1 MGNPKG
7 LLIIFV
13 RSGRMR
19 SLKRK
24 MRKVLC
30 SHIFLLSL
38 QHDNNQWILNYKVL
52 QHKTTMAI
60 RFLMMLVFLVLSLTD
75 MKAQSGEDD
84 GLTVSGNVYDA
95 ELKEP
100 MVQATVQLFRQ
111 RDSTFVGGTVTDLRG
126 NFSVEAPTNGIF
138 KLRISSVGYQTIER
152 EVTLRRNQSQ
162 ELGTLLMSSESVMLQ
177 EAVVTGRAAQVIV
190 KKDTLV
196 YNPDA
201 YRTPEGSPIE
211 ELIKRIPGAEVDE
224 DGNITIN
231 GRAVKKILLDG
242 KEFMLGDVE
251 SALKNI
257 PLNIIQN
264 MKFYEQQSDQARIT
278 GIDDGEKETVLDF
291 TIKKGMNRGYMTN
304 LDVAGGTEHRY
315 ASRGMAS
322 SFTDNT
328 RLVILGNFNNKDE
341 NAGWWNRRGLNARK
355 MLGANLNYD
364 DGEKLK
370 MDANLRWNHRDGDN
384 INENASENFY
394 SETNRTFSNSYSKN
408 MTRSNNWWGNVRV
421 EWKPD
426 TLTNILFRANGNIG
440 TSDGTTTSASATF
453 DADPYLYTADPLAS
467 LEPSGPL
474 APYIVNHNRSANLTY
489 GENKNTWAMLQLYR
503 RLNPRGRSITLRV
516 EGSLGDSKN
525 RNSSNNEVF
534 LHRIKNQAGR
544 DSTYFTARYSTT
556 PSDNKGYVLSFL
568 YSEPLWKGAHL
579 QANYELR
586 YNENKSDRL
595 TYDFSRMPA
604 NPFTNIL
611 PEYRE
616 WDSWIGG
623 LEPLDDYLDRNL
635 SRYSEYKNYTHN
647 IRLTLRHKQ
656 EEYDYNVGFLV
667 QPQRSNFIQ
676 DYRGVYVDTVR
687 NVTNLTPT
695 FDFHYKFSDQ
705 ENIWIQYRGDTRQP
719 EMSQL
724 LDITD
729 DSNPLYITK
738 GNPGLKP
745 QFTNSLNVYYKN
757 YIQRYKRSVVFYVN
771 YRHIRNSISNMVRY
785 NPETGGSISQPE
797 NINGNWNVNG
807 GFSLNTA
814 LDSAAHWNVGTDT
827 RLRYNNYVSYVAQ
840 QQADAAKNTTKT
852 TNINERLTA
861 SYRNDWLEVALD
873 GQVNYQHSRNELQPS
888 ADLDTWQFTYGGQ
901 FLVRLPWDFEV
912 SMNLHERSRRGYNDA
927 SMNTNELL
935 WNGQISKPFLK
946 NKSLIVAL
954 NFYDLLG
961 QQSNY
966 ERWVNATGRSDTR
979 YNSINSYAMLH
990 IRYRLNMFGGKIDTE
1005 GRYDKKWGN
1014 RDQRR

>member
-1 MGNPKG
+1 
-7 LLIIFV
+7 
-13 RSGRMR
+13 
-19 SLKRK
+19 
-24 MRKVLC
+24 
-30 SHIFLLSL
+30 
-38 QHDNNQWILNYKVL
+38 
-52 QHKTTMAI
+52 MAI
-60 RFLMMLVFLVLSLTD
+60 RLMMILAFLLLSVTGI
-75 MKAQSGEDD
+75 KAQSGEDE
-84 GLTVSGNVYDA
+84 GLTVSGHVYDA
-95 ELKEP
+95 ELNEP

-138 KLRISSVGYQTIER
+138 KLKISSVGYQTIER

-257 PLNIIQN
+257 PLSIIQN
-264 MKFYEQQSDQARIT
+264 LKFYEQQSDQARIT

-291 TIKKGMNRGYMTN
+291 TVKKGMNRGYMTN
-304 LDVAGGTEHRY
+304 LDIAGGTEHRY

-328 RLVILGNFNNKDE
+328 RLVVLGNFNNKDE

-364 DGEKLK
+364 DGEKPTI
-370 MDANLRWNHRDGDN
+370 DATLRWNHRGGDN
-384 INENASENFY
+384 VNENASENFY

-426 TLTNILFRANGNIG
+426 SLTNILFRANGNTG
-440 TSDGTTTSASATF
+440 TNDGTTTSASATF
-453 DADPYLYTADPLAS
+453 DADPYLYTSDPLAS
-467 LEPSGPL
+467 LDPAGPL
-474 APYIVNHNRSANLTY
+474 GPYIVNHNRGENLTY

-516 EGSLGDSKN
+516 EGSLGDNDN
-525 RNSSNNEVF
+525 RNASNNEVY
-534 LHRIKNQAGR
+534 LHRVKNQQGQ

-586 YNENKSDRL
+586 YNENKSDRQ
-595 TYDFSRMPA
+595 TYDFSRLPV
-604 NPFTNIL
+604 NPFANIEA
-611 PEYRE
+611 EYRD
-616 WDSWIGG
+616 WDPWIGG
-623 LEPLDDYLDRNL
+623 LQPLDDYLDRNL

-656 EEYDYNVGFLV
+656 EEYDYNVGFLI

-676 DYRGVYVDTVR
+676 DYRGVYVDTIR

-724 LDITD
+724 LAITD

-738 GNPGLKP
+738 GNPRLKP
-745 QFTNSLNVYYKN
+745 QSTNSLNVYYKN
-757 YIQRYKRSVVFYVN
+757 YIQKYKRSVVFYVN

-807 GFSLNTA
+807 GFTLNTA

-840 QQADAAKNTTKT
+840 RQADAAKNTTKT
-852 TNINERLTA
+852 TNVNERLTA

-888 ADLDTWQFTYGGQ
+888 ANLDTWQFTYGGQ

-946 NKSLIVAL
+946 SKSLIVAL

-990 IRYRLNMFGGKIDTE
+990 IRYRLNMFGGKVDTE

>member
-1 MGNPKG
+1 
-7 LLIIFV
+7 
-13 RSGRMR
+13 
-19 SLKRK
+19 
-24 MRKVLC
+24 
-30 SHIFLLSL
+30 
-38 QHDNNQWILNYKVL
+38 
-52 QHKTTMAI
+52 MAI
-60 RFLMMLVFLVLSLTD
+60 RHIMTLVLLLLS
-75 MKAQSGEDD
+75 MASMMAQSGEDQ
-84 GLTVSGNVYDA
+84 GLTVSGNVHDA

-100 MVQATVQLFRQ
+100 MVQATVQLFRR

-126 NFSVEAPTNGIF
+126 NFSVEAPANGVY
-138 KLRISSVGYQTIER
+138 KLKISSVGYQSIER

-162 ELGTLLMSSESVMLQ
+162 EMGMLLMSPESVMLK

-231 GRAVKKILLDG
+231 GKAVKKILLDG

-251 SALKNI
+251 TALKNI
-257 PLNIIQN
+257 PVNIIQN
-264 MKFYEQQSDQARIT
+264 MKFYDQQSDQARIT
-278 GIDDGEKETVLDF
+278 GIEDGEKETVIDF
-291 TIKKGMNRGYMTN
+291 TIKKGMNRGFMTN
-304 LDVAGGTEHRY
+304 LDLAAGTEHRY
-315 ASRGMAS
+315 ASRGMGS
-322 SFTDNT
+322 SFTDKT
-328 RLVILGNFNNKDE
+328 RFVILGNFNNKDE
-341 NAGWWNRRGLNARK
+341 NAGWWNRRGLNSRK
-355 MLGANLNYD
+355 MLGTNLNYD
-364 DGEKLK
+364 DGDKLK
-370 MDANLRWNHRDGDN
+370 IDASVRWNHRGGDN
-384 INENASENFY
+384 LNENASENFY
-394 SETNRTFSNSYSKN
+394 SETSRTFSNSYSQSYS
-408 MTRSNNWWGNVRV
+408 RSNNWWGNVRV

-426 TLTNILFRANGNIG
+426 TLTNILLRANGSIG
-440 TSDGTTTSASATF
+440 TNDGTGKSASATF
-453 DADPYLYTADPLAS
+453 DADPYLYVEDPLNS
-467 LEPSGPL
+467 L
-474 APYIVNHNRSANLTY
+474 APLTPYLVNHNNSANLSY
-489 GENKNTWAMLQLYR
+489 GENKNTWAMLQFYR
-503 RLNPRGRSITLRV
+503 RLNPRGRNITLRV
-516 EGSLGDSKN
+516 EGNLGDNKDRSV
-525 RNSSNNEVF
+525 SNNEVF
-534 LHRIKNQAGR
+534 LHRVKNQYGQ
-544 DSTYFTARYSTT
+544 DSTYFTARYNTT
-556 PSDNKGYVLSFL
+556 PSDNKGYVLSVL

-586 YNENKSDRL
+586 YSQNKSDRQ
-595 TYDFSRMPA
+595 TYDFSRMPV
-604 NPFTNIL
+604 NPFASVV

-616 WDSWIGG
+616 WDPWIGG
-623 LEPLDDYLDRNL
+623 ISPLDDYLDRNL

-647 IRLTLRHKQ
+647 IRLTLRHWQ

-667 QPQRSNFIQ
+667 QPQHSNFIQ

-705 ENIWIQYRGDTRQP
+705 QNIWVHYRGDTRQP
-719 EMSQL
+719 EMTQL

-729 DSNPLYITK
+729 DSNPLYITQ

-745 QFTNSLNVYYKN
+745 QFTNSLNVYYNN
-757 YIQRYKRSVVFYVN
+757 YIQKYKRSIVFYVN

-785 NPETGGSISQPE
+785 NPVTGGSISRPE

-807 GFSLNTA
+807 GFTFNTA
-814 LDSAAHWNVGTDT
+814 LDSAAHWNVGADT
-827 RLRYNNYVSYVAQ
+827 RIRYNNYVSYVAQ
-840 QQADAAKNTTKT
+840 HLADAAKNTTKT

-861 SYRNDWLEVALD
+861 SYRNNWLEVSLD
-873 GQVNYQHSRNELQPS
+873 GQLNYQHSRNELQPS
-888 ADLDTWQFTYGGQ
+888 ADLDTWQFNYGGQ
-901 FLVRLPWDFEV
+901 FLVRLPLDFEV
-912 SMNLHERSRRGYNDA
+912 SMNLHEHSRRGYNDA
-927 SMNTNELL
+927 SMNTNELI

-954 NFYDLLG
+954 NFYDLLK

-990 IRYRLNMFGGKIDTE
+990 VRYRLNMFGGKIDTE

-1014 RDQRR
+1014 RDQRGR

>member
-1 MGNPKG
+1 MMI
-7 LLIIFV
+7 LA
-13 RSGRMR
+13 
-19 SLKRK
+19 
-24 MRKVLC
+24 
-30 SHIFLLSL
+30 FLL
-38 QHDNNQWILNYKVL
+38 
-52 QHKTTMAI
+52 
-60 RFLMMLVFLVLSLTD
+60 LSVTGV
-75 MKAQSGEDD
+75 KAQSGEDE
-84 GLTVSGNVYDA
+84 GLTVSGHVYDA
-95 ELKEP
+95 ELNEP

-138 KLRISSVGYQTIER
+138 KLKISSVGYQTIER

-257 PLNIIQN
+257 PLSIIQN
-264 MKFYEQQSDQARIT
+264 LKFYEQQSDQARIT

-291 TIKKGMNRGYMTN
+291 TVKKGMNRGYMTN
-304 LDVAGGTEHRY
+304 LDIAGGTEHRY

-328 RLVILGNFNNKDE
+328 RLVVLGNFNNKDE

-370 MDANLRWNHRDGDN
+370 IDANLRWNHRGGDN
-384 INENASENFY
+384 VNENASENFY

-426 TLTNILFRANGNIG
+426 SLTNILFRANGNTG
-440 TSDGTTTSASATF
+440 TNDGTTTSASATF
-453 DADPYLYTADPLAS
+453 DADPYLYTSDPLAS
-467 LEPSGPL
+467 LDPAGPL
-474 APYIVNHNRSANLTY
+474 GPYIVNHNRGENLTY
-489 GENKNTWAMLQLYR
+489 GENKNTWAMLQFYR

-516 EGSLGDSKN
+516 EGSLGDNDN
-525 RNSSNNEVF
+525 RNASNNEVY
-534 LHRIKNQAGR
+534 LHRVKNQQGQ

-586 YNENKSDRL
+586 YNENKSDRQ
-595 TYDFSRMPA
+595 TYDFSRLPV
-604 NPFTNIL
+604 NPFANIEA
-611 PEYRE
+611 EYRD
-616 WDSWIGG
+616 WDPWIGG
-623 LEPLDDYLDRNL
+623 LQPLDDYLDRNL

-656 EEYDYNVGFLV
+656 EEYDYNVGFLI

-676 DYRGVYVDTVR
+676 DYRGVYVDTIR

-724 LDITD
+724 LAITD

-757 YIQRYKRSVVFYVN
+757 YIQKYKRSVVFYVN

-807 GFSLNTA
+807 GFTLNTA

-840 QQADAAKNTTKT
+840 RQADAAKNTTKT
-852 TNINERLTA
+852 TNVNERLTA

-888 ADLDTWQFTYGGQ
+888 ANLDTWQFTYGGQ

-946 NKSLIVAL
+946 SKSLIVAL

>member
-1 MGNPKG
+1 
-7 LLIIFV
+7 
-13 RSGRMR
+13 
-19 SLKRK
+19 
-24 MRKVLC
+24 
-30 SHIFLLSL
+30 
-38 QHDNNQWILNYKVL
+38 
-52 QHKTTMAI
+52 MAI
-60 RFLMMLVFLVLSLTD
+60 RLMMILAFLLLSVTGI
-75 MKAQSGEDD
+75 KAQSGEDE
-84 GLTVSGNVYDA
+84 GLTVSGHVYDA
-95 ELKEP
+95 ELNEP

-138 KLRISSVGYQTIER
+138 KLKISSVGYQTIER

-257 PLNIIQN
+257 PLSIIQN
-264 MKFYEQQSDQARIT
+264 LKFYEQQSDQARIT

-291 TIKKGMNRGYMTN
+291 TVKKGMNRGYMTN
-304 LDVAGGTEHRY
+304 LDIAGGTEHRY

-370 MDANLRWNHRDGDN
+370 IDANLRWNHRGGDN
-384 INENASENFY
+384 VNENASESFY
-394 SETNRTFSNSYSKN
+394 SEKNRTFSNSYSKN

-426 TLTNILFRANGNIG
+426 SLTNILFRANGNTG
-440 TSDGTTTSASATF
+440 TNDGTTTSASATF

-467 LEPSGPL
+467 LDPAGPL
-474 APYIVNHNRSANLTY
+474 GPYIVNHNRSESLTY
-489 GENKNTWAMLQLYR
+489 GENKNTWAMLQFYR

-516 EGSLGDSKN
+516 EGSLGDNDN
-525 RNSSNNEVF
+525 RNASNNEVY
-534 LHRIKNQAGR
+534 LHRVKNQQGQ

-586 YNENKSDRL
+586 YNENKSDRQ
-595 TYDFSRMPA
+595 TYDFSRLPV
-604 NPFTNIL
+604 NPFANIEA
-611 PEYRE
+611 EYRD
-616 WDSWIGG
+616 WDPWIGG
-623 LEPLDDYLDRNL
+623 LQPLDDYLDRNL

-656 EEYDYNVGFLV
+656 EEYDYNVGFLI

-676 DYRGVYVDTVR
+676 DYRGVYVDTIR

-724 LDITD
+724 LAITD

-757 YIQRYKRSVVFYVN
+757 YIQKYKRSVVFYVN

-807 GFSLNTA
+807 GFTLNTA

-840 QQADAAKNTTKT
+840 RQADAAKNTTKT
-852 TNINERLTA
+852 TNVNERLTA

-888 ADLDTWQFTYGGQ
+888 ANLDTWQFTYGGQ

-946 NKSLIVAL
+946 SKSLIVAL

-990 IRYRLNMFGGKIDTE
+990 IRYRLNMFGGKVDTE

>member
-1 MGNPKG
+1 M
-7 LLIIFV
+7 
-13 RSGRMR
+13 
-19 SLKRK
+19 K
-24 MRKVLC
+24 MTIRY
-30 SHIFLLSL
+30 
-38 QHDNNQWILNYKVL
+38 ILTL
-52 QHKTTMAI
+52 A
-60 RFLMMLVFLVLSLTD
+60 FLMLSIVGI
-75 MKAQSGEDD
+75 KAQSGEDQ
-84 GLTVSGNVYDA
+84 GLTVSGNVHDA

-100 MVQATVQLFRQ
+100 MVQATVQLFRR

-126 NFSVEAPTNGIF
+126 NFSVEAPANGVY
-138 KLRISSVGYQTIER
+138 KLKISSVGYQSIER

-162 ELGTLLMSSESVMLQ
+162 DMGLLLMSPESVMLK
-177 EAVVTGRAAQVIV
+177 EAVVTGRAAQIIV

-231 GRAVKKILLDG
+231 GKAVKKILLDG

-251 SALKNI
+251 TALKNI
-257 PLNIIQN
+257 PVNIIQN
-264 MKFYEQQSDQARIT
+264 MKFYDQQSDQARIT
-278 GIDDGEKETVLDF
+278 GIEDGEKETVIDF

-304 LDVAGGTEHRY
+304 LDLAAGTEHRY
-315 ASRGMAS
+315 ASRGMGS
-322 SFTDNT
+322 SFTDKT
-328 RLVILGNFNNKDE
+328 RFVILGNFNNKDE

-355 MLGANLNYD
+355 MLGTNLNYD

-370 MDANLRWNHRDGDN
+370 LDASIRWNHRDGDN
-384 INENASENFY
+384 ENENASESFY
-394 SETNRTFSNSYSKN
+394 SETNRTFSNNFSKSLS
-408 MTRSNNWWGNVRV
+408 RSNNWWGNVRV

-426 TLTNILFRANGNIG
+426 TLTNILLRANGSIG
-440 TSDGTTTSASATF
+440 TNDATSTSANATF
-453 DADPYLYTADPLAS
+453 DADPFLYSDDPLNA
-467 LEPSGPL
+467 LTPL
-474 APYIVNHNRSANLTY
+474 APYLVNHNSSASLSY
-489 GENKNTWAMLQLYR
+489 GENKNTWAMLQFYR
-503 RLNPRGRSITLRV
+503 RLNPRGRNITLRV

-525 RNSSNNEVF
+525 LNASNNEVH
-534 LHRIKNQAGR
+534 LYRIKNQFGQ
-544 DSTYFTARYSTT
+544 DSTYFTARYNTT

-586 YNENKSDRL
+586 YSQNKSDRQ
-595 TYDFSRMPA
+595 TYDFSRMA
-604 NPFTNIL
+604 INPFTGIS

-616 WDSWIGG
+616 WEPWIGSIV
-623 LEPLDDYLDRNL
+623 PLDNYLDRNL
-635 SRYSEYKNYTHN
+635 SRYSEYKNFTHN
-647 IRLTLRHKQ
+647 IRLTLRHWQ
-656 EEYDYNVGFLV
+656 EEYDYNVGFLI
-667 QPQRSNFIQ
+667 QPQQSNFIQ

-687 NVTNLTPT
+687 HVTNLTPT

-705 ENIWIQYRGDTRQP
+705 QNIWVHYRGDTSQP
-719 EMSQL
+719 DITQL

-729 DSNPLYITK
+729 DSNPLYITQ

-745 QFTNSLNVYYKN
+745 QFTNSLNVYYNN
-757 YIQRYKRSVVFYVN
+757 YIQKYKRSIVLYVN

-785 NPETGGSISQPE
+785 NPETGGSISRPE

-807 GFSLNTA
+807 GFTFNTA
-814 LDSAAHWNVGTDT
+814 IDSAAHWNIGADT

-840 QQADAAKNTTKT
+840 KQSDAAKNTTKT

-861 SYRNDWLEVALD
+861 SYRNNWLEVTLD
-873 GQVNYQHSRNELQPS
+873 GQLNYQHSRNELQPN
-888 ADLDTWQFTYGGQ
+888 ANLDTWQFNYGGQ
-901 FLVRLPWDFEV
+901 FLVRLPLDFEV

-990 IRYRLNMFGGKIDTE
+990 VRYRLNMFGGKIDTE

-1014 RDQRR
+1014 RDQRGR

>member
-1 MGNPKG
+1 M
-7 LLIIFV
+7 
-13 RSGRMR
+13 
-19 SLKRK
+19 
-24 MRKVLC
+24 
-30 SHIFLLSL
+30 LS
-38 QHDNNQWILNYKVL
+38 I
-52 QHKTTMAI
+52 MSI
-60 RFLMMLVFLVLSLTD
+60 
-75 MKAQSGEDD
+75 KAQSGEDQ
-84 GLTVSGNVYDA
+84 GLTVSGNVHDA

-100 MVQATVQLFRQ
+100 MVQATVQLFRK

-126 NFSVEAPTNGIF
+126 NFSVEAPANGVY
-138 KLRISSVGYQTIER
+138 KLKISSVGYQSIER

-162 ELGTLLMSSESVMLQ
+162 EMGMLLMSPESVMLK

-231 GRAVKKILLDG
+231 GKAVKKILLDG

-251 SALKNI
+251 TALKNI
-257 PLNIIQN
+257 PVNIIQN
-264 MKFYEQQSDQARIT
+264 MKFYDQQSDQARIT
-278 GIDDGEKETVLDF
+278 GIEDGEKETVIDF
-291 TIKKGMNRGYMTN
+291 TIKKGMNRGFMTN
-304 LDVAGGTEHRY
+304 LDLAAGTEHRY
-315 ASRGMAS
+315 ASRGMGS
-322 SFTDNT
+322 SFTDKT
-328 RLVILGNFNNKDE
+328 RFVILGNFNNKDE
-341 NAGWWNRRGLNARK
+341 NAGWWNRRGLNSRK
-355 MLGANLNYD
+355 MLGTNLNYD
-364 DGEKLK
+364 DGDKLK
-370 MDANLRWNHRDGDN
+370 IDASVRWNHRGGDN
-384 INENASENFY
+384 LNENASENFY
-394 SETNRTFSNSYSKN
+394 SETSRTFSNSYSQSYS
-408 MTRSNNWWGNVRV
+408 RSNNWWGNVRV

-426 TLTNILFRANGNIG
+426 TLTNILLRANGSIG
-440 TSDGTTTSASATF
+440 TNDGTGKSASATF
-453 DADPYLYTADPLAS
+453 DADPYLYVEDPLNS
-467 LEPSGPL
+467 LAPL
-474 APYIVNHNRSANLTY
+474 APYLVNHNNSANLSY
-489 GENKNTWAMLQLYR
+489 GENKNTWAMLQFYR
-503 RLNPRGRSITLRV
+503 RLNPRGRNITLRV
-516 EGSLGDSKN
+516 EGNLGDNKDRSV
-525 RNSSNNEVF
+525 SNNEVF
-534 LHRIKNQAGR
+534 LHRVKNQYGQ
-544 DSTYFTARYSTT
+544 DSTYFTARYNTT
-556 PSDNKGYVLSFL
+556 PSDNKGYVLSVL

-586 YNENKSDRL
+586 YSQNKSDRQ
-595 TYDFSRMPA
+595 TYDFSRMPV
-604 NPFTNIL
+604 NPFASVV

-616 WDSWIGG
+616 WDPWIGG
-623 LEPLDDYLDRNL
+623 ISPLDDYLDRNL

-647 IRLTLRHKQ
+647 IRLTLRHWQK
-656 EEYDYNVGFLV
+656 EYDYNVGFLV
-667 QPQRSNFIQ
+667 QPQHSNFIQ

-705 ENIWIQYRGDTRQP
+705 QNIWIHYRGDTRQP
-719 EMSQL
+719 EMTQL

-729 DSNPLYITK
+729 DSNPLYITQ

-745 QFTNSLNVYYKN
+745 QFTNSLNVYYNN
-757 YIQRYKRSVVFYVN
+757 YIQKYKRSIVFYVN

-785 NPETGGSISQPE
+785 NPVTGGSISRPE

-807 GFSLNTA
+807 GFTFNTA
-814 LDSAAHWNVGTDT
+814 LDSAAHWNVGADT
-827 RLRYNNYVSYVAQ
+827 RIRYNNYVSYVAQ

-861 SYRNDWLEVALD
+861 SYRNNWLEVSLD
-873 GQVNYQHSRNELQPS
+873 GQLNYQHSRNELQPS
-888 ADLDTWQFTYGGQ
+888 ADLDTWQFNYGGQ
-901 FLVRLPWDFEV
+901 FLVRLPLDFEV

-990 IRYRLNMFGGKIDTE
+990 VRYRLNMFGGKIDTE

-1014 RDQRR
+1014 RDQRGR

>member
-1 MGNPKG
+1 
-7 LLIIFV
+7 
-13 RSGRMR
+13 
-19 SLKRK
+19 
-24 MRKVLC
+24 
-30 SHIFLLSL
+30 
-38 QHDNNQWILNYKVL
+38 
-52 QHKTTMAI
+52 MAI
-60 RFLMMLVFLVLSLTD
+60 RLMMILAFLLLSVTGI
-75 MKAQSGEDD
+75 KAQSGEDE
-84 GLTVSGNVYDA
+84 GLTVSGHVYDA
-95 ELKEP
+95 ELNEP

-138 KLRISSVGYQTIER
+138 KLKISSVGYQTIER

-257 PLNIIQN
+257 PLSIIQN
-264 MKFYEQQSDQARIT
+264 LKFYEQQSDQARIT

-291 TIKKGMNRGYMTN
+291 TVKKGMNRGYMTN
-304 LDVAGGTEHRY
+304 LDIAGGTEHRY

-328 RLVILGNFNNKDE
+328 RLVVLGNFNNKDE

-370 MDANLRWNHRDGDN
+370 IDANLRWNHRGGDN
-384 INENASENFY
+384 VNENASENFY
-394 SETNRTFSNSYSKN
+394 SESNRTFSNSYSKN

-426 TLTNILFRANGNIG
+426 SLTNILFRANGNTG
-440 TSDGTTTSASATF
+440 TNDGTTTSASATF
-453 DADPYLYTADPLAS
+453 DADPYLYTTDPLAS
-467 LEPSGPL
+467 LDPAGPL
-474 APYIVNHNRSANLTY
+474 GPYIVNHNRGESLTY
-489 GENKNTWAMLQLYR
+489 GENKNTWAMLQFYR

-516 EGSLGDSKN
+516 EGSLGDNDN
-525 RNSSNNEVF
+525 RNASNNEVY
-534 LHRIKNQAGR
+534 LHRVKNQQGQ

-586 YNENKSDRL
+586 YNENKSDRQ
-595 TYDFSRMPA
+595 TYDFSRLPV
-604 NPFTNIL
+604 NPFANIEA
-611 PEYRE
+611 EYRD
-616 WDSWIGG
+616 WDPWIGG
-623 LEPLDDYLDRNL
+623 LQPLDDYLDRNL

-656 EEYDYNVGFLV
+656 EEYDYNVGFLI

-676 DYRGVYVDTVR
+676 DYRGVYVDTIR

-724 LDITD
+724 LAITD

-757 YIQRYKRSVVFYVN
+757 YIQKYKRSVVFYVN

-807 GFSLNTA
+807 GFTLNTA

-840 QQADAAKNTTKT
+840 RQADAAKNTTKT
-852 TNINERLTA
+852 TNVNERLTA

-888 ADLDTWQFTYGGQ
+888 ANLDTWQFTYGGQ

-946 NKSLIVAL
+946 SKSLIVAL